1 MNALSAP
8 PFPTNPTLG
17 QWHGNWVWNGARW
30 VATPMSGVR
39 VQVTVFNAPGNFPW
53 MPSPGLVSLTVEC
66 VGGGGGGGGSQG
78 ELNGPPISNTG
89 WMLSGGGGSSGGYS
103 RTTVA
108 AALVAG
114 GVQVV
119 VGAGGAGGTPVAGT
133 AGGTGGT
140 TSFGAFCVANGGN
153 GGGAGMPVSG
163 GAEVGYGGYL
173 AAAGIGDIATYGDAG
188 EHGQAIMY
196 DAGVGQVILWAGR
209 GGGSHFQSA
218 NVAAVQSPSGGD
230 GIQGNFGAGGG
241 GGASPYINGPAN
253 GGAGGAGLCVITEYC
268 WNDTDGGEVNPPIEV
283 NARVAVTH
291 VPPPCPPNPC
301 PPGWTEFD
309 GD

>member
-17 QWHGNWVWNGARW
+17 QWHGNWCWNGARW

-39 VQVTVFNAPGNFPW
+39 VLTTVFNAPGTFPY

-66 VGGGGGGGGSQG
+66 VGGGGGGGGG
-78 ELNGPPISNTG
+78 ESTIPSPGAAG
-89 WMLSGGGGSSGGYS
+89 WLCAGGGGGSGGYS

-119 VGAGGAGGTPVAGT
+119 VGAGGAAGTPTVV
-133 AGGTGGT
+133 GGAGGT
-140 TSFGAFCVANGGN
+140 TSFGAFCVAEGGN
-153 GGGAGMPVSG
+153 GGTPGNIGVGS
-163 GAEVGYGGYL
+163 GYGGWW
-173 AAAGIGDIATYGDAG
+173 AGSGIGDIA
-188 EHGQAIMY
+188 
-196 DAGVGQVILWAGR
+196 
-209 GGGSHFQSA
+209 
-218 NVAAVQSPSGGD
+218 SPGNSGGHGMLNFYD
-230 GIQGNFGAGGG
+230 PAEEASGQSICFGGNGAASFFGSAPPGAQQAPGGVPGIEGWMGAGGSGGCG
-241 GGASPYINGPAN
+241 GGAGPGPQN
-253 GGAGGAGLCVITEYC
+253 GGAGGAGLCIITEYC